1 MLSGGHA
8 PTAHGHHHGV
18 AADAARDRV
27 ETHGMHPNP
36 SPLMATKLNA
46 ATASA
51 PPPRVRGPLLGL
63 DAHTT
68 RPQGPSRPTT
78 PAGRLHH
85 PSPRTIQTHPT
96 GPTRAHPV
104 PKGHPDPPNGPN
116 PSTPR
121 PQGPSRPTT
130 PAGRLHHQSPRTIQ
144 TRIRSLGGPGRTQ
157 MPPPMQARGSAR
169 GRGSRAEPAPDGR
182 AAPVPRGRE
191 TTRR

>member
-104 PKGHPDPPNGPN
+104 PKDHPDPPRQPDACTT
-116 PSTPR
+116 S
-121 PQGPSRPTT
+121 PQGPSRPGS
-130 PAGRLHHQSPRTIQ
+130 GR
-144 TRIRSLGGPGRTQ
+144 
-157 MPPPMQARGSAR
+157 SA
-169 GRGSRAEPAPDGR
+169 APDGPKCR
-182 AAPVPRGRE
+182 LPCRRGARLGAAVAALNQLPMDAQHLRPGVAKQLAGDPYH
-191 TTRR
+191 

>member
-18 AADAARDRV
+18 AADAACDRV
-27 ETHGMHPNP
+27 ETHGMHLNP

-46 ATASA
+46 RPRRPRRPPGRGA
-51 PPPRVRGPLLGL
+51 PSG
-63 DAHTT
+63 
-68 RPQGPSRPTT
+68 
-78 PAGRLHH
+78 AGRAHN
-85 PSPRTIQTHPT
+85 PSPRTIQTHHASRTPA
-96 GPTRAHPV
+96 PPV
-104 PKGHPDPPNGPN
+104 PKDHPDPPNGPN